1 MVTLDRP
8 GTTARRALWF
18 SGLLIL
24 LAGIVGMHGLNSH
37 AAGMAPDL
45 HAIVMHDPGAAQ
57 VPQAPVLQAP
67 VSVVHDLVA
76 TSLPEVT
83 GPVAAMGAVVA
94 DGVSGVG
101 AGMAQMCMA
110 VLGLALTVLLRM
122 LGNAPALPRLRLVGA
137 AVRAP
142 GPHGRDPDPPSLID
156 LSIRRC

>member
-1 MVTLDRP
+1 MSTLDRS
-8 GTTARRALWF
+8 GSTARRALWF

-37 AAGMAPDL
+37 AGRMAPDL
-45 HAIVMHDPGAAQ
+45 HAIVLHDPGAAQ
-57 VPQAPVLQAP
+57 VPQSPVLHGP

-76 TSLPEVT
+76 TAVHEVA

-94 DGVSGVG
+94 EGGSGLG
-101 AGMAQMCMA
+101 TGMAGMCMA
-110 VLGLALTVLLRM
+110 VLGLALAVLLRM
-122 LGNAPALPRLRLVGA
+122 LGNRPALPLHRLVGA
-137 AVRAP
+137 PVRAP